1 MGERMGFV
9 YSLWSGRFICKQ
21 GKLVQL
27 GDLEDHLAY
36 IYFDGKRLLV
46 NNSPFVVYNAM
57 VWLEER
63 NDTLAASLLIDHE
76 RNQIKQLQEKIGN
89 HQNKIDI
96 LYKGMMEKET

>member
-1 MGERMGFV
+1 MGERIGFV

-27 GDLEDHLAY
+27 GVPNDHLAY
-36 IYFDGKRLLV
+36 ICFDGKRLLV
-46 NNSPFVVYNAM
+46 NNNSPFVVYNAM

-96 LYKGMMEKET
+96 LYKGMMEE